1 MKTTKKITRSVRS
14 IASVVAFATFAALP
28 LIADAEQ
35 KTVAAGTTTVVAAAD
50 VASWASADIDIGAGA
65 TLWFEEPASEVTFT
79 GKITGLGNFV
89 AKAAS
94 ESVLPKVFNM
104 NGDASG
110 FTGGFFYTN
119 VIPRI
124 KTPLAVGDVATIT
137 VYSPYN
143 TGNGAKSYLWGP
155 SGAMEPD
162 YVYHNAL
169 DVWVGSN
176 NGFVIAARAVAAGN
190 IVHRKGVFHGP
201 GKITGQID
209 TYSTALYLTDGLHS
223 EGLIASHS
231 TTKILNSGTTIYFKS
246 TASDA
251 TTFNA
256 FNCNTPVYLEGD
268 NLFGESVEL
277 QIGST
282 FSGASKSGR
291 LELDGHSQ
299 VFRSADF
306 PSTPDE
312 QHTFIGGIGNTGAP
326 ATITFVNQNKA
337 VWFRGCLDGHLSVSI
352 SGPNQLGFVGP
363 TNTIDGTITS
373 AGGKVVLGYNWPKIK
388 NVVSRN
394 GGYIEFAASANIH
407 PKVTIDIDSSSTIKA
422 ATGLEMKVRSLRI
435 DGVDL
440 PVGKYN
446 KTTPAVRGRFDNFG
460 NGSIEVTGI
469 PGFAMSV
476 R

>member
-1 MKTTKKITRSVRS
+1 MKKTLLC
-14 IASVVAFATFAALP
+14 VVGAFAGVLSVS
-28 LIADAEQ
+28 AEQ
-35 KTVAAGTTTVVAAAD
+35 KTVPAGTTVTVEGSD
-50 VASWASADIDIGAGA
+50 MASWIGADIEIGSGA
-65 TLWFEEPASEVTFT
+65 TLCFNEPASEGTFT
-79 GKITGLGNFV
+79 GKITGSGNFV

-94 ESVLPKVFNM
+94 ESTLPKVFNM

-124 KTPLAVGDVATIT
+124 KKPLAVGDVATIT
-137 VYSPYN
+137 VYCPYN

-155 SGAMEPD
+155 SSASEPD
-162 YVYHNAL
+162 YVYQNDL
-169 DVWVGSN
+169 DVYVGSN
-176 NGFVIAARAVAAGN
+176 NGFVIASRAVAAGN

-201 GKITGQID
+201 GKITGRID

-223 EGLIASHS
+223 EGLIASHD
-231 TTKILNSGTTIYFKS
+231 TTKILNSGTSLYFKS
-246 TASDA
+246 IASDA
-251 TTFNA
+251 ATFNA
-256 FNCNTPVYLEGD
+256 FNCNTPVHLEGD

-291 LELDGHSQ
+291 LELNGHSQ
-299 VFRSADF
+299 VFKSVDF

-312 QHTFIGGIGNTGAP
+312 QYTFIGGIGNTGAP
-326 ATITFVNQNKA
+326 ATVTVVNQNKA

-373 AGGKVVLGYNWPKIK
+373 SGGTVVLGHDWPKIK
-388 NVVSRN
+388 NVVSSD
-394 GGYIEFAASANIH
+394 GGFVVFDATANIN
-407 PKVTIDIDSSSTIKA
+407 PKVTVDIDSTSTIKVS
-422 ATGLEMKVRSLRI
+422 TGLSMKVGRLRI

-446 KTTPAVRGRFDNFG
+446 KTTPAVSGRFDSFG
-460 NGSIEVTGI
+460 NGTLEVTGV
-469 PGFAMSV
+469 PGCV
-476 R
+476 LIVK